1 MNVIKKYFHNN
12 YYSSM
17 KFRKEYNEVYY
28 LTHKDDYI
36 EDKKFIV
43 YYKRN
48 KKQILDYACKYYQ
61 LNADKMKR
69 YSKQY
74 YKKHKIELNEYS
86 SKWRNDKKEQKK
98 LEVKRERTMKQSL
111 TIYFD

>member
-1 MNVIKKYFHNN
+1 
-12 YYSSM
+12 M

-36 EDKKFIV
+36 EDNKFIV

-48 KKQILDYACKYYQ
+48 KKQILDYASKYYQ

-74 YKKHKIELNEYS
+74 YKQYYMKHKIELNEYGT
-86 SKWRNDKKEQKK
+86 KWRNDKKEQKK